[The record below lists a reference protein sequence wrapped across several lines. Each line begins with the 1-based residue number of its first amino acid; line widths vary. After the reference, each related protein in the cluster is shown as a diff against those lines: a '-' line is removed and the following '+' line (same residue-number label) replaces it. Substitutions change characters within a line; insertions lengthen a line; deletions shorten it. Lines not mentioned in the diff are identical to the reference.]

1 MFTDSQLPTLRA
13 QIALPLL
20 PEVGLR
26 RAKDLI
32 QTFGSAERAMVAD
45 KDEWMALLPNAKQ
58 SFVNNIFS
66 GRQEALDKADKE
78 LEFISQ
84 HNIQV
89 FCLGEDDYPSRLAEC
104 PDAPLIL
111 YAKGNIRPND
121 GKFVAV
127 VGTRSPSDRGKQI
140 CHDFIG
146 ELAAKVPDVTIVSG
160 LAYGTDI
167 AAHRAALEF
176 GLPTFIIP
184 GHGLDRIYPSIH
196 RQVAVQALE
205 TGGVLTEYMSG
216 TEPIGPNFVA
226 RNRII
231 AGLSDAI
238 VVVESKDKGGSL
250 ITADMAFSYGR
261 DLFAFPG
268 RPSDPLSAGCNR
280 LIKSMQANLIES
292 ADDLI
297 AEMRWTPKVQNE
309 AYQLTL
315 DRLLV
320 DLAPEE
326 QAIMDIL
333 RQNEDG
339 IHVNSIVMELK
350 MPYSGISAL
359 LMQMEL
365 KGLVKSLPG
374 SFYRALN

>member
-1 MFTDSQLPTLRA
+1 MLTNTQIEALRA

-20 PEVGLR
+20 PDVGLR

-32 QTFGSAERAMVAD
+32 RFFGSAERALAAD
-45 KDEWMALLPNAKQ
+45 RNEWMTTVPNVKPA
-58 SFVNNIFS
+58 FVDAIIDA
-66 GRQEALDKADKE
+66 RQEVLAKANKE
-78 LEFISQ
+78 LDFIDKHQ
-84 HNIQV
+84 IQTCY
-89 FCLGEDDYPSRLAEC
+89 FEDDDYPARLAEC
-104 PDAPLIL
+104 PDAPLL
-111 YAKGNIRPND
+111 LFGKGNIRPND

-127 VGTRSPSDRGKQI
+127 VGTRSPSERGKQI

-160 LAYGTDI
+160 LAYGIDVT
-167 AAHRAALEF
+167 AHRAALEF
-176 GLPTFIIP
+176 GLPTIIVP

-196 RQVAVQALE
+196 RQVAVRALE
-205 TGGVLTEYMSG
+205 NGGILTEYMSG
-216 TEPIGPNFVA
+216 TEPMGPNFVA

-231 AGLSDAI
+231 AGLADAI

-280 LIKSMQANLIES
+280 LIKNMQASLIEN

-297 AEMRWTPKVQNE
+297 AAMRWTPKTQDE
-309 AYQLTL
+309 GYQLAIDQL
-315 DRLLV
+315 FV

-326 QAIMDIL
+326 QAIMEIL
-333 RQNEDG
+333 HQNEEG

-350 MPYSGISAL
+350 MPYAPTSAL

-374 SFYRALN
+374 SFYRALK